1 MLERPFKIM
10 KSNQRKIIPFEK
22 CIVVLD
28 TNVARKLGETTTWP
42 DWLGTFCNM
51 ALSGEYT
58 FALADGAFA
67 ELLNQITKPVGGMSD
82 GCFSRMIQG
91 LETFIDPEYP
101 IILGK
106 KDILGMLGINGREPW
121 CAVEVRQLSKD
132 GWQKLCNVQLEP
144 KFAQYQLKVEEI
156 LQEEREEWAAHFQ
169 KFDNHFAREIAIV
182 KRRITELQSLS
193 GAHALALSNLLRVF
207 KQKLHALD
215 NLKELEGKV
224 LDDALAA
231 LDADRPLAGVSM
243 SARCDLQIRY
253 LYRQWVRTRK
263 SKGAYSPVS
272 PNSRNDG
279 IDFDFYRLLMLPA
292 FVVTE
297 DKGFLTRISDIPSAQ
312 KTWFMTPDE
321 LATRWARGDRPW
333 PTW

>member
-1 MLERPFKIM
+1 ML
-10 KSNQRKIIPFEK
+10 KSGHRQIIPLEK

-28 TNVARKLGETTTWP
+28 TNVARKLGESTAWP
-42 DWLGTFCNM
+42 EWLGTFCNM

-67 ELLNQITKPVGGMSD
+67 ELMNQVTKPVGGMSD
-82 GCFSRMIQG
+82 GCFTRMIQG
-91 LETFIDPEYP
+91 LETFIDREYP
-101 IILGK
+101 IFLGK
-106 KDILGMLGINGREPW
+106 KDILGMLGINGKEPW
-121 CAVEVRQLSKD
+121 CAVEVRQMSKD
-132 GWQKLCNVQLEP
+132 GWQKLCKVQLEP
-144 KFAQYQLKVEEI
+144 KSAQYQLKVEKI
-156 LQEEREEWAAHFQ
+156 LQEERDEWAEQFQ
-169 KFDNHFAREIAIV
+169 KFDNDFAREIAAV

-193 GAHALALSNLLRVF
+193 GACALALSNFLREF
-207 KQKLHALD
+207 QQKLQAL
-215 NLKELEGKV
+215 NSLKELEGKV

-231 LDADRPLAGVSM
+231 LDADRPVAGISM

-263 SKGAYSPVS
+263 SKRAYSPVS

-279 IDFDFYRLLMLPA
+279 IDFDFYRFLMLPA

-312 KTWFMTPDE
+312 KTWFMTPEE
-321 LATRWARGDRPW
+321 LAARWERGGRPW

>member
-1 MLERPFKIM
+1 M
-10 KSNQRKIIPFEK
+10 KYSQRHIIPLEK

-28 TNVARKLGETTTWP
+28 TNVARKLGESTTWP

-91 LETFIDPEYP
+91 LETFIDPDYP

-106 KDILGMLGINGREPW
+106 KDILGMLGINGKEPW

-132 GWQKLCNVQLEP
+132 GWQKLCKVQLEP
-144 KFAQYQLKVEEI
+144 KVAQYLSRVEKI

-169 KFDNHFAREIAIV
+169 KFDNHFALEIAAV
-182 KRRITELQSLS
+182 KRRITELQSHS
-193 GAHALALSNLLRVF
+193 GVHALALSNLLREF
-207 KQKLHALD
+207 QQKLLALN

-224 LDDALAA
+224 LEDALAA
-231 LDADRPLAGVSM
+231 LDADRKVAGVSM

-263 SKGAYSPVS
+263 SKRAYSPAS
-272 PNSRNDG
+272 HNNRNDG
-279 IDFDFYRLLMLPA
+279 IDFDFYRFLMLPA
-292 FVVTE
+292 LVVTE
-297 DKGFLTRISDIPSAQ
+297 DNGFLTRISDIPSAQ

-321 LATRWARGDRPW
+321 LAARWEGGGRPR
-333 PTW
+333 PTWYRA